1 MSVYNRKLF
10 FNRGGQVNGRGT
22 GITSGLAQPVQRFQT
37 GGTVDPM
44 AKARQVFYA
53 GLMSGKSKQPGNIGS
68 ILDILGQSMGA
79 ATQFMPDPKGA
90 DEYFWAYNTK
100 TGRYE
105 RVTEATFNP
114 EVHTK
119 DAPAGQDSKYDT
131 RELPVEGNKIQQQE
145 TYDGVNW
152 TDIGVPY
159 DRWEPDQAQA
169 PKMSD
174 EKSLWLETDPTPD
187 TPVTDEDKKVMGTFP
202 EFLEKIDK
210 IKTDEPPTYDKETIN
225 VFTLDKDNEFTVP
238 NQITKFTEGNNVM
251 FKDNNNNVITGD
263 EFIMRGDDKEEDYM
277 WVYNTNLGYNDW
289 IPTNQYDS
297 TIHRKEAPE
306 QLKGFEYK
314 SIDDIDGKKYA
325 IFVNPNLQGED
336 SVRKVEIG
344 NADPSTIEQG
354 SIVDN
359 TFQGLD
365 GYEYEKYVEN
375 GVVKARKI
383 PGQLAP
389 KDDGSGSTFADK
401 TSVKGTI
408 MVNGKDVPA
417 TFTQTAEGWIITN
430 PLPTYTNSLGETI
443 NQGQNV
449 LLEDFIRD
457 GKAEKFNIEPN
468 IVREKTAKEI
478 TEAKEA
484 EFDVENRNKF
494 VTNVF
499 DGVQARGGAESG
511 NNKKITDSQMLL
523 DMVDLSTAGSYAD
536 QRNALLR
543 FLKTFGLQELDID
556 LYNRFE
562 AAIKGGKIPAT
573 EVVASLTQ
581 SGILARAMSWS
592 QQLNN
597 TEVKILKDA
606 GNQLFLTKEGQILLA
621 TINKRDAEIKNE
633 IYEMYLEGMKNK
645 EDTFDLA
652 VRLEEERIRLYDEFG
667 NSDEIKEAISTITGM
682 TGIQD
687 RDFFAKQG
695 SISIDEQNIDLLKA
709 FNNEEQNG
717 VQTSLVFGGYADQ
730 KTREFIAPNGKT
742 ITITRPELPVY
753 FIKVGASYHL
763 KQFDLDGPDE

>member
-1 MSVYNRKLF
+1 MGVYNRKLF

-44 AKARQVFYA
+44 AKARQVFNA
-53 GLMSGKSKQPGNIGS
+53 SLMSGKSKQPGNIGS

-79 ATQFMPDPKGA
+79 ATEFMPDPKGA
-90 DEYFWAYNTK
+90 DEYFWAYNTS

-119 DAPAGQDSKYDT
+119 DAPAGTDSKYET
-131 RELPVEGNKIQQQE
+131 REKSVEGNKIQQQE

-187 TPVTDEDKKVMGTFP
+187 TPITDEDKKGMLTFT

-344 NADPSTIEQG
+344 NADPSAIEEG

-389 KDDGSGSTFADK
+389 KDDGSGSKFADK
-401 TSVKGTI
+401 TMVKGTVTI
-408 MVNGKDVPA
+408 DGKNIPA
-417 TFTQTAEGWIITN
+417 SFIQTDLGDMIID
-430 PLPTYTNSLGETI
+430 PIKDSDTYGKR
-443 NQGQNV
+443 V
-449 LLEDFIRD
+449 LLSEWLEAN
-457 GKAEKFNIEPN
+457 GNPGFNIEPN
-468 IVREKTAKEI
+468 IIREKTAAEI
-478 TEAKEA
+478 KEAKEA
-484 EFDVENRNKF
+484 EFDVENRNNF
-494 VTNVF
+494 VKSVF
-499 DGVQARGGAESG
+499 EGVQSRGGAKSD
-511 NNKKITDSQMLL
+511 NNKKITDSEMLL
-523 DMVDLSTAGSYAD
+523 DMVDLSTSGSYAD

-543 FLKTFGLQELDID
+543 FLKTFGLEELNID
-556 LYNRFE
+556 LYNQFE
-562 AAIKGGKIPAT
+562 AAIKGGKLPAT

-597 TEVKILKDA
+597 TEVNILKDA

-695 SISIDEQNIDLLKA
+695 NIAVNNQDISLLKA
-709 FNNEEQNG
+709 YNNEKQNG

-730 KTREFIAPNGKT
+730 KTREFLAPNGKT
-742 ITITRPELPVY
+742 IKITRPELPVY
-753 FIKVGASYHL
+753 FIKIGDTYHL
-763 KQFDLDGPDE
+763 KQFDLGGPDE